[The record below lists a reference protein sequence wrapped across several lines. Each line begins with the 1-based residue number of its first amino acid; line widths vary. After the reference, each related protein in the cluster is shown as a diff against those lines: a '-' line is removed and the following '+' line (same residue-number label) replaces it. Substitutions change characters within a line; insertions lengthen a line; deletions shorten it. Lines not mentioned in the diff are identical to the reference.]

1 MGLRQKQRLV
11 GYRTFLFI
19 LEDTLPALRGIRR
32 QDGTASSSLP
42 SRIWRGI

>member
-19 LEDTLPALRGIRR
+19 LEHTLPALRGIRR
-32 QDGTASSSLP
+32 QEGTGSSSLP
-42 SRIWRGI
+42 SRTWREI